1 MAVSIKNP
9 DRNRFSVSVCRSLVP
24 PHFKGGESDTD
35 SLMQLSMSTTATM
48 TQTAPLSAADPPTAG
63 SPAAGYTTAALTAPK
78 AVDNKNSTSAYIC
91 KFFVW
96 LIFKGE

>member
-24 PHFKGGESDTD
+24 PHFKGGESDRQPD
-35 SLMQLSMSTTATM
+35 
-48 TQTAPLSAADPPTAG
+48 
-63 SPAAGYTTAALTAPK
+63 AALNVRHCDKEPDGAALGRGRQPSHRRLPCCQLHHPK
-78 AVDNKNSTSAYIC
+78 AVDNENSASAYIC

-96 LIFKGE
+96 LIFKGESEM